1 LDLQEFEEI
10 ENKTAEIIKRVGIIK
25 PDWLAKELG
34 VPEKDAREVLE
45 ALRHRGDLAADNQR
59 GSYHRRKVFR

>member
-1 LDLQEFEEI
+1 LDLQKFEEI
-10 ENKTAEIIKRVGIIK
+10 ENEIMEIVERVGVVK

-45 ALRHRGDLAADNQR
+45 ALRHRGDLAADSQH
-59 GSYHRRKVFR
+59 GSYHKRKAF